1 MQEHHEQQ
9 TNHCNDAPQP
19 LSHHT
24 IGYLEISQFNYVG
37 GGTFEVPPMAGEHL
51 SVVLDG
57 TNMME
62 RRLDG
67 QRKQGPIR
75 PGDVT
80 IVPRGTTSIWTPHRG
95 KANTVHIVVRP
106 DLWHDLAQT
115 SELDLSHIEL
125 RADFATPDGLIQH
138 LTLALLQE
146 AQSPS
151 PDGMLYGQTLQQ
163 TLAMHL
169 LRHYTTQISQQSG
182 PSARGINF
190 KRSRD
195 YIEAHLCEDLSLNT
209 LAALEGLSPFYFAR
223 LFKQFMGHP
232 PHQYIILRRVKRAQ
246 KLMNTTQLSLAQI
259 AHTVGFANQS
269 HLHRHFV
276 RIVGITPAQYRR

>member
-1 MQEHHEQQ
+1 MQEHHEPQ
-9 TNHCNDAPQP
+9 TSHHNDAPQP
-19 LSHHT
+19 LSRYT
-24 IGYLEISQFNYVG
+24 IGHIEISQFEYVG
-37 GGTFEVPPMAGEHL
+37 GGTFEVPPISGEHL
-51 SVVLDG
+51 SVVLEG
-57 TNMME
+57 TNVME

-67 QRKQGPIR
+67 QRQQGLIQ

-80 IVPRGTTSIWTPHRG
+80 IVPRGATSIWTPRKGTATTLH
-95 KANTVHIVVRP
+95 VVILP
-106 DLWHDLAQT
+106 DLWHNLAQT
-115 SELDLSHIEL
+115 SEIDPSHIEL
-125 RADFATPDGLIQH
+125 RADFATSDGLIQH

-151 PDGMLYGQTLQQ
+151 PDGMLYTQTLQQ

-169 LRHYTTQISQQSG
+169 LRHYTRKPHKLEPLSPCID
-182 PSARGINF
+182 F
-190 KRSRD
+190 KRTRD

-223 LFKQFMGHP
+223 QFKQVMGQP
-232 PHQYIILRRVKRAQ
+232 PHQYVILRRVERAQ
-246 KLMNTTQLSLAQI
+246 NLMKTTQLSLAQI

-276 RIVGITPAQYRR
+276 RMVGVTPAQYRR